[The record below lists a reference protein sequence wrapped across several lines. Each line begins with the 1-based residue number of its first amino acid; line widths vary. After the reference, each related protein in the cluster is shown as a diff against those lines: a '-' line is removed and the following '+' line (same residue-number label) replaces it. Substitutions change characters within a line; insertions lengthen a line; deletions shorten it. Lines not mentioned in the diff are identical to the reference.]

1 VQLENVLLAFARP
14 EEVEAGQRPARW
26 NRLATLER
34 AGDDEKFLAE
44 IIGLFSEEK
53 NRLLAQLHHAL
64 DVQNSKSIEY
74 AARHLKEQLSYLGAS
89 ELSEMVRQL
98 EEVAKRS
105 DLPGAAKLT
114 AAVQVQLMEMDGNM
128 FHPSE

>member
-1 VQLENVLLAFARP
+1 VQLENVLLAFACP
-14 EEVEAGQRPARW
+14 EEVEAGHRPAKW

-34 AGDDEKFLAE
+34 SGGDEKFLAE

-53 NRLLAQLHHAL
+53 TRLLAQMHHAL
-64 DVQNSKSIEY
+64 DEQDARSIEN

-98 EEVAKRS
+98 EEMAKKR
-105 DLPGAAKLT
+105 DLSGAAKMT
-114 AAVQVQLMEMDGNM
+114 AAVQAQLVEIDGKM
-128 FHPSE
+128 FQPSK